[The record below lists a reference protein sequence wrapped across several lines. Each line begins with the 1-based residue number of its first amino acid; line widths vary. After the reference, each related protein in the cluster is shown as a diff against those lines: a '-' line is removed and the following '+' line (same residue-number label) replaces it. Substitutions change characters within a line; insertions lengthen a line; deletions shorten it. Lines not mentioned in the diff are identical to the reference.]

1 MCKRP
6 KENANVIS
14 GPWKVKSKREV
25 VVPDIDVIALQENI
39 MFADD
44 LTESLLVQMI
54 HTMGENGVDVSSTDF
69 IKDISFVIEAV
80 KGVIYRDM
88 GLSHPM
94 SDMMSQFTDV
104 TMDEGNNPHGLVD
117 LESIQKVKITKD
129 DDSSE
134 QEPRTRTSM
143 RL

>member
-80 KGVIYRDM
+80 KGVIYRVM

-94 SDMMSQFTDV
+94 SGMMSQFTDV
-104 TMDEGNNPHGLVD
+104 TMDERNNPHGLVD
-117 LESIQKVKITKD
+117 LESIQKVKITED

-134 QEPRTRTSM
+134 PEPEPA
-143 RL
+143 

>member
-25 VVPDIDVIALQENI
+25 VVPDIDVIGLQENI

-104 TMDEGNNPHGLVD
+104 TVDEGNNPHGLVD

-134 QEPRTRTSM
+134 QEPEPEPA
-143 RL
+143 

>member
-6 KENANVIS
+6 KENANVLT
-14 GPWKVKSKREV
+14 GPWKAKPKREV

-88 GLSHPM
+88 GLAHPM

-134 QEPRTRTSM
+134 QEPEPEPA
-143 RL
+143 

>member
-134 QEPRTRTSM
+134 QEPEPEPA
-143 RL
+143 